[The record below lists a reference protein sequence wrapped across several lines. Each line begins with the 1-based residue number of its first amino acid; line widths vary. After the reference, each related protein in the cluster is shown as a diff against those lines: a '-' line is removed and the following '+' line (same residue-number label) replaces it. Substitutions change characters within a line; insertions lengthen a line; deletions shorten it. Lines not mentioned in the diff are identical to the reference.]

1 MASRAGEAAG
11 CPRVGNSVGE
21 LVVAVE
27 RPEFIGDAEAEGSL
41 GEGGVGDALGLFG
54 IVRKSSRNL
63 HDDAATRRVMAVSY
77 ARCRDRGGREW
88 RTRTWSWA
96 ACEDGPVG

>member
-27 RPEFIGDAEAEGSL
+27 RSEFIGDAEAEGAL

-54 IVRKSSRNL
+54 DREGGLWAGVTWGARVQGQSGAVVRYFS
-63 HDDAATRRVMAVSY
+63 V
-77 ARCRDRGGREW
+77 C
-88 RTRTWSWA
+88 
-96 ACEDGPVG
+96 P